1 MLLRALLD
9 NGKFI
14 WFDAVINLGDSGK
27 DIFDMVLS
35 YPRGLE
41 RDYVVQVS
49 QSVCG
54 FAKPYL

>member
-14 WFDAVINLGDSGK
+14 WFDAMNNLGDSGD
-27 DIFDMVLS
+27 DIFDMALS
-35 YPRGLE
+35 YEGLE

-49 QSVCG
+49 RSACW
-54 FAKPYL
+54 FAEPCL